1 MSMDLFFVSG
11 SPSENKFGQTAG
23 EVLQEFFNKSDE
35 PLAQAARK
43 RGMITQ
49 VKDPKATKLRDA
61 LARQVFKWFHP
72 GAVLWIYTRECLP
85 MPVGSFMKGRLSRIS
100 RSEFIFEQ
108 GMPERPKA
116 PQPRNEMVYQG
127 LRLNVHRDARGN
139 LYPTLGKPALTADFT
154 YENFCEEA
162 AEELLRVKDL
172 EKRLE
177 YNNLK
182 AE

>member
-1 MSMDLFFVSG
+1 
-11 SPSENKFGQTAG
+11 
-23 EVLQEFFNKSDE
+23 
-35 PLAQAARK
+35 
-43 RGMITQ
+43 
-49 VKDPKATKLRDA
+49 
-61 LARQVFKWFHP
+61 
-72 GAVLWIYTRECLP
+72 
-85 MPVGSFMKGRLSRIS
+85 
-100 RSEFIFEQ
+100 
-108 GMPERPKA
+108 MPERPKA

-139 LYPTLGKPALTADFT
+139 LYPTLRKPALTADFT

-177 YNNLK
+177 HNNLM